1 MENNTLELIKSMI
14 LNFQTDG
21 RKYKSNRERAICA
34 DVLLDD
40 ILTVIRKAEKGEK
53 DGKSTLR

>member
-1 MENNTLELIKSMI
+1 MGDNTLELIKTMI
-14 LNFQTDG
+14 LGFQTDG

-40 ILTVIRKAEKGEK
+40 ILAVIRKAEKGEK
-53 DGKSTLR
+53 DGKI